1 MKPIPTPYT
10 ITDIRWMLPVA
21 ARDAAFAWP
30 ATWKSLEVMIY
41 YNEHDEARVALIP
54 IVDFFGLSRDP
65 QREKVNASAK
75 YGATFEMVPCIGM
88 VDRFGTSIELGA
100 LPDYIM
106 SLSAE
111 HVRHSGNYGT
121 APMLEWLQSI
131 WTIRTANQLGLCR
144 HAENGTLPGAIA

>member
-41 YNEHDEARVALIP
+41 YNEQDEARVALIP

-75 YGATFEMVPCIGM
+75 YGSKVEMVPRMGM
-88 VDRFGTSIELGA
+88 HDHLATSIELGA
-100 LPDYIM
+100 LPDYLL
-106 SLSAE
+106 SLSAN
-111 HVRHSGNYGT
+111 HVRQSGNYGT

-131 WTIRTANQLGLCR
+131 WTIRTANQLDLESRKC
-144 HAENGTLPGAIA
+144 